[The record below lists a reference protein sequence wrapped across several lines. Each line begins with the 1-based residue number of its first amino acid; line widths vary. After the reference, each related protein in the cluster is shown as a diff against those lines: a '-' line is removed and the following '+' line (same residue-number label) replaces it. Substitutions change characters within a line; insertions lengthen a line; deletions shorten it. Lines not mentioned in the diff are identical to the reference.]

1 MEIVF
6 VRDGLT
12 GVSKQP
18 TIAKKD
24 VQTITPLLYF
34 QRAKGA
40 KKVEFEA
47 VVNFVIQL
55 MEKTMKNQQ

>member
-24 VQTITPLLYF
+24 GQTITPLVYF
-34 QRAKGA
+34 QRPKGA
-40 KKVEFEA
+40 KKTEFHA
-47 VVNFVIQL
+47 VVNFIVQL
-55 MEKTMKNQQ
+55 MEKTMQNQ